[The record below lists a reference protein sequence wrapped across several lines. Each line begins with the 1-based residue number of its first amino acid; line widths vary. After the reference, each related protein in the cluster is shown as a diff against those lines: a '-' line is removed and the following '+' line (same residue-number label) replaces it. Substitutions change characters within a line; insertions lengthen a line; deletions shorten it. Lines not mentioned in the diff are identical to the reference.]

1 MKQILGVLTLVV
13 VLAACHENSQSTD
26 LKTDSTAVLV
36 DSTLVDTTK
45 VLVDSVK

>member
-1 MKQILGVLTLVV
+1 MKAILAVLALVV
-13 VLAACHENSQSTD
+13 VLAACHENMQSKEV
-26 LKTDSTAVLV
+26 KTDSTAVLV

>member
-1 MKQILGVLTLVV
+1 MKAILAVLVLVV
-13 VLAACHENSQSTD
+13 VLAVCHESMQSTD
-26 LKTDSTAVLV
+26 LKADSIAVLV

>member
-1 MKQILGVLTLVV
+1 MKKLLLLLSVIALV
-13 VLAACHENSQSTD
+13 ACDQGSESTEV
-26 LKTDSTAVLV
+26 KTDSTAIAV